1 MRFVSGLKPFQFLVL
16 GFLSYVI
23 IGTAF
28 LSLPISQATD
38 VKAIDNLFNVT
49 SAVSTTGLSTVSVS
63 DSYTLFGQI
72 VILVLFQL
80 GGIGYMTLTS
90 FIILARGRQLSNVR
104 NGILGTE
111 FSLPS
116 EFKIHSFIFQVAVF
130 TLIIE
135 FIGTLVLFLEFRALG
150 VESPLWMALFH
161 AVSAFTTSGFSTFSN
176 SMESFKDNWVICVT
190 VGSLCYMGSIG
201 FIVLHDAFLA
211 VKSRAYRVTFTSK
224 VILVLTALIF
234 FVCVPLF
241 YLSEPSLRNAGFA
254 EGILISSFQVM
265 TASTTAGFNTVPI
278 GNLAPASLTLLII
291 AMVIGASP
299 SGTGGGIKTTS
310 VSSCIGIVMSILRGR
325 STVTFFGHSI
335 PDIRLM
341 TAVASVSI
349 YIGVLAAGVFTLSMA
364 EEQEY
369 IKLVFEAASA
379 LGTVGLSMG
388 ITGELGNTGKII
400 VTLLMFLGR
409 VGPLTV
415 GLSLFH
421 SGKELGKN
429 KKSDLAV

>member
-1 MRFVSGLKPFQFLVL
+1 MRFISGLKPFQFLVL
-16 GFLSYVI
+16 GFLSYVV

-28 LSLPISQATD
+28 LSLPISQVTW
-38 VKAIDNLFNVT
+38 VSTMDNLFNVT
-49 SAVSTTGLSTVSVS
+49 SAVSTTGLSTVGVS

-90 FIILARGRQLSNVR
+90 FIILARGRQLSELR
-104 NGILGTE
+104 NGVLGTE
-111 FSLPS
+111 FSLPA

-130 TLIIE
+130 TLTIE
-135 FIGTLVLFLEFRALG
+135 LIGTMILFMEFRSAG
-150 VESPLWMALFH
+150 VDSPFWMALFH

-176 SMESFKDNWVICVT
+176 SMESFKGNWVICVT
-190 VGSLCYMGSIG
+190 VGALCYMGSIG

-211 VKSRAYRVTFTSK
+211 IKSKAYRITFTSK
-224 VILVLTALIF
+224 VILVITALIF
-234 FVCVPLF
+234 FVCAPLF
-241 YLSEPSLRNAGFA
+241 YLSEPSLRSTGFS
-254 EGILISSFQVM
+254 EGVLISAFQIM
-265 TASTTAGFNTVPI
+265 TASSTAGFNTVSI
-278 GNLAPASLTLLII
+278 GGLAPASLTLLII

-310 VSSCIGIVMSILRGR
+310 VSSCIGIVVSILRGR
-325 STVTFFGHSI
+325 SSVTFFGHSI
-335 PDIRLM
+335 PNVRLM
-341 TAVASVSI
+341 TAVASVSV
-349 YIGVLAAGVFTLSMA
+349 YLAVLAAGVFMLSIT
-364 EEQEY
+364 EKQEY

-388 ITGELGNTGKII
+388 ITGELSGAGKMII
-400 VTLLMFLGR
+400 TFLMFAGR
-409 VGPLTV
+409 VGPLTI

-421 SGKELGKN
+421 SAKEAGKP